1 MALPRQ
7 KVMAQNLVDEF
18 EVLQIKALEDN
29 DYSRWMENLPN
40 EKQLSP
46 LKDLVIPGSH
56 DSGTFFLDQNMEI
69 GPDESSAIHT
79 LGSIFGKVAKSV
91 IHSWSVTQSMTIYE
105 QLLSGIRYLDLRV
118 AYRAEDKKIRV
129 VHGLFG
135 WTIDQVLDEVNRFVA
150 NYPKEIVILDFNHFY
165 KMDQAAHET
174 LADTLLAS
182 FSEIFRAPGADGPNV
197 TLQEMWGN
205 EEKVIIIYHDY
216 DVVDTYPCFWPPHLI
231 CSPWPNTADKK
242 LLLEFLNKQS
252 EASSF
257 SEDALQVTQAI
268 LTPQTS
274 TVFQNMTSTLKDV
287 LASRCNCYV
296 TGWLKALCGTK
307 CHKFNIIIADFV
319 EFGDFIPT
327 LNLSSLFMDSWH
339 ILYQTVSSDSFTEIK
354 REISRKLVLC
364 NEAMIQGLYK
374 SGVVEP
380 LETIKIDSRE
390 EIVVL
395 QHVEKLI
402 KLCKLE
408 FCMATIDISEN
419 WNCKCCRFKVS
430 WSLGHST
437 HFVEWQDRSPLCYLY
452 DQTNLYK

>member
-1 MALPRQ
+1 MPKQNIMAE
-7 KVMAQNLVDEF
+7 NLVDDF
-18 EVLQIKALEDN
+18 EVLHIKALEDN
-29 DYSRWMENLPN
+29 DYSQWMENLPN
-40 EKQLSP
+40 EKQLCP

-69 GPDESSAIHT
+69 GPDESSAIQT

-118 AYRAEDKKIRV
+118 AYRAEEKTIRV
-129 VHGLFG
+129 LHGLYG

-165 KMDQAAHET
+165 KMDQAAHEK

-182 FSEIFRAPGADGPNV
+182 FSEIFRVPGADGPNV

-216 DVVDTYPCFWPPHLI
+216 GVVDAYPCFWPPHLI
-231 CSPWPNTADKK
+231 CSPWPNTADRK
-242 LLLEFLNKQS
+242 LLIEFLNKQS

-257 SEDALQVTQAI
+257 SEDAFQVTQAI

-274 TVFQNMTSTLKDV
+274 TVIQNMTSTLKDV
-287 LASRCNCYV
+287 LASRCNCHV

-327 LNLSSLFMDSWH
+327 VISLNYF
-339 ILYQTVSSDSFTEIK
+339 F
-354 REISRKLVLC
+354 
-364 NEAMIQGLYK
+364 
-374 SGVVEP
+374 
-380 LETIKIDSRE
+380 
-390 EIVVL
+390 
-395 QHVEKLI
+395 
-402 KLCKLE
+402 
-408 FCMATIDISEN
+408 
-419 WNCKCCRFKVS
+419 
-430 WSLGHST
+430 
-437 HFVEWQDRSPLCYLY
+437 
-452 DQTNLYK
+452 

>member
-1 MALPRQ
+1 MALHRQ
-7 KVMAQNLVDEF
+7 KIMAQNLVDEF
-18 EVLQIKALEDN
+18 EVLNIKALEDN

-327 LNLSSLFMDSWH
+327 VISLNYFFWPAN
-339 ILYQTVSSDSFTEIK
+339 ILTDYIK
-354 REISRKLVLC
+354 VTPKFLLLKTRLLKRAIWKKWFVWIS
-364 NEAMIQGLYK
+364 
-374 SGVVEP
+374 
-380 LETIKIDSRE
+380 TILNFSCAPNFLD
-390 EIVVL
+390 VL
-395 QHVEKLI
+395 QWVSKLNGWLMLCSHQVWAWVSGLWTKNIDHSAAYAWCLTINLTLLQLFEKHSL
-402 KLCKLE
+402 
-408 FCMATIDISEN
+408 
-419 WNCKCCRFKVS
+419 KV
-430 WSLGHST
+430 
-437 HFVEWQDRSPLCYLY
+437 
-452 DQTNLYK
+452 

>member
-1 MALPRQ
+1 MALHRQ
-7 KVMAQNLVDEF
+7 KIMAQNLVDEF
-18 EVLQIKALEDN
+18 EVLNIKALEDN

-91 IHSWSVTQSMTIYE
+91 IHNWSVTQSMTIYE

-118 AYRAEDKKIRV
+118 AYRAEDKKIHV

-327 LNLSSLFMDSWH
+327 VISLNYF
-339 ILYQTVSSDSFTEIK
+339 F
-354 REISRKLVLC
+354 
-364 NEAMIQGLYK
+364 
-374 SGVVEP
+374 
-380 LETIKIDSRE
+380 
-390 EIVVL
+390 
-395 QHVEKLI
+395 
-402 KLCKLE
+402 
-408 FCMATIDISEN
+408 
-419 WNCKCCRFKVS
+419 
-430 WSLGHST
+430 
-437 HFVEWQDRSPLCYLY
+437 
-452 DQTNLYK
+452 

>member
-1 MALPRQ
+1 MALHRQ
-7 KVMAQNLVDEF
+7 KIMAQNLVDEF
-18 EVLQIKALEDN
+18 EVLNIKALEDN

-327 LNLSSLFMDSWH
+327 VISLNYFFWPAN
-339 ILYQTVSSDSFTEIK
+339 ILTDYIKVTPKFLLLKTRLLKRAIWKKWFVWISTILNFSFAPNF
-354 REISRKLVLC
+354 L
-364 NEAMIQGLYK
+364 
-374 SGVVEP
+374 
-380 LETIKIDSRE
+380 D
-390 EIVVL
+390 VL
-395 QHVEKLI
+395 QWVSKLNGWLMLCSHQVWAWVSGLWTKNIDHSAAYAWCLTINLTLLQLCEKHSL
-402 KLCKLE
+402 
-408 FCMATIDISEN
+408 
-419 WNCKCCRFKVS
+419 KV
-430 WSLGHST
+430 
-437 HFVEWQDRSPLCYLY
+437 
-452 DQTNLYK
+452 

>member
-1 MALPRQ
+1 MALHRQ
-7 KVMAQNLVDEF
+7 KIMAQNLVDEF
-18 EVLQIKALEDN
+18 EVLNIKALEDN

-129 VHGLFG
+129 LHGLFG

-165 KMDQAAHET
+165 KMDQAAHKT
-174 LADTLLAS
+174 LADTLDAS
-182 FSEIFRAPGADGPNV
+182 FSKILRAPGRQGPNV

-268 LTPQTS
+268 LTPQRS

-287 LASRCNCYV
+287 LASRCNCHV

-327 LNLSSLFMDSWH
+327 VISLNYF
-339 ILYQTVSSDSFTEIK
+339 F
-354 REISRKLVLC
+354 
-364 NEAMIQGLYK
+364 
-374 SGVVEP
+374 
-380 LETIKIDSRE
+380 
-390 EIVVL
+390 
-395 QHVEKLI
+395 
-402 KLCKLE
+402 
-408 FCMATIDISEN
+408 
-419 WNCKCCRFKVS
+419 
-430 WSLGHST
+430 
-437 HFVEWQDRSPLCYLY
+437 
-452 DQTNLYK
+452 